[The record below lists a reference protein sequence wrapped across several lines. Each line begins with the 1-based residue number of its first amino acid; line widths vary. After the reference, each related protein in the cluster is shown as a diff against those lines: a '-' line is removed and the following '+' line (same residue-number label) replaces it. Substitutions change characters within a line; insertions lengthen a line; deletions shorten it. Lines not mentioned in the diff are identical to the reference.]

1 MNRFTRILV
10 TSLLLVTVLLMAACD
25 TKPTTTPTGAVT
37 PTAGATVEA
46 TPTPDI
52 GALFLAD
59 VKTSEAAILSAL
71 NLSLDFCKSVGS
83 AWYDAESAGN
93 DGLVAATAFVA
104 TDASKAKIAQFQTA
118 MDALDVKVTEWK
130 GTAIPDSMKAVV
142 TEAEALL
149 VAVKAMKAQMTTPT
163 GTMEAYQAAYQA
175 SFDAAKGLYDKLV
188 SDVTA
193 LG

>member
-1 MNRFTRILV
+1 MDRFTRTLI
-10 TSLLLVTVLLMAACD
+10 TSLLLIAVLLMAACVP
-25 TKPTTTPTGAVT
+25 KPTTIPTGAAT
-37 PTAGATVEA
+37 PTAGASIEA

-59 VKTSEAAILSAL
+59 VTTSEAAIISAL

-83 AWYDAESAGN
+83 AWYDAVSAGK
-93 DGLVAATAFVA
+93 DGLKAATAFVA
-104 TDASKAKIAQFQTA
+104 AEASKTHIAQFQAA
-118 MDALDVKVTEWK
+118 MDALDAKVTGWK

-149 VAVKAMKAQMTTPT
+149 VAVKAMKTQMITPA
-163 GTMEAYQAAYQA
+163 GELENYQASYQA

>member
-1 MNRFTRILV
+1 
-10 TSLLLVTVLLMAACD
+10 MAACVP
-25 TKPTTTPTGAVT
+25 KPTTTPTGAVT

-59 VKTSEAAILSAL
+59 VTISEAAILSAL

-93 DGLVAATAFVA
+93 DGLAAATAFVA

-118 MDALDVKVTEWK
+118 MDALDAKVTEWK
-130 GTAIPDSMKAVV
+130 GTAVPDSMKAVV

-149 VAVKAMKAQMTTPT
+149 VAVKAMKAHMSTPA
-163 GTMEAYQAAYQA
+163 GTMETYQAAYQA